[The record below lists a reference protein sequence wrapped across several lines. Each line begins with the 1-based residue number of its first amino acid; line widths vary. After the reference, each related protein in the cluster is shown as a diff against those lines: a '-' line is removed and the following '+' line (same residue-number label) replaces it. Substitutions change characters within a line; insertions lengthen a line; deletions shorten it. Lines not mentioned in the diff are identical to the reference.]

1 MNITKLNERDVSQ
14 GALIPKELCK
24 SAGFRLGDA
33 AELFVNLR
41 TRYIKIAQEAIERSP
56 LIAGWCR

>member
-1 MNITKLNERDVSQ
+1 MNTTKLNEWGNSR

-41 TRYIKIAQEAIERSP
+41 ARYIKIAQEAIERSP
-56 LIAGWCR
+56 LIGGWCC